1 MEIALG
7 TFREI
12 RIRQA
17 PHGQALS
24 CSYRID
30 VEVEAISTTRV
41 SQALYTLTTIRGKGD
56 HHVNL
61 VTPLQ
66 AMLVCNDFMA
76 GDITDINNADADRS
90 RRNQGCEDT
99 AENEDDKSTTH

>member
-1 MEIALG
+1 M
-7 TFREI
+7 
-12 RIRQA
+12 
-17 PHGQALS
+17 
-24 CSYRID
+24 
-30 VEVEAISTTRV
+30 EVEAISTTRV